1 MRNLVQLLP
10 PLVLPILSFFILT
23 PSLIHAKSVI
33 EPCSSSDSCTSLL
46 SYILPWDSKISEI
59 ASRFQ
64 VNISD
69 ILAAN
74 SINPEIPSL
83 GNQILRANSHVK
95 VPISC
100 PCVDGI
106 RRSMS
111 TTYRVQEADTA
122 ESVSHG
128 YGGIVSA
135 EQITIV
141 NGINASNPLLNRQ
154 SLVIPLPCTC
164 FNNSNNG
171 VTTVYM
177 SYVVQ
182 SGENLSSIG
191 LEFGTTVMDLKAI
204 NGLGQPVIDQ
214 GDILAIPISACS
226 SKNLNWYNES
236 LIVPNGSYALTA
248 NNCIKCNCGAS
259 DFNLQCFPSGIA
271 VPCSHLQCKGSNLFV
286 GDAYVNQTAAG
297 CNVSTCMY
305 RGHCGGKI
313 FRSLSSSS
321 YVQCPGKQNYSA
333 ASPLGSPSSPNPL
346 IPFIT
351 VTPSPSPFPGS
362 TRTVGIASFGPTS
375 TQYSNISNNG
385 GLLGKDSCCNL
396 LLLALA
402 LYYFL

>member
-23 PSLIHAKSVI
+23 PPLIHAKSTHA
-33 EPCSSSDSCTSLL
+33 PLYSLI
-46 SYILPWDSKISEI
+46 YLPWDSKISEI

-141 NGINASNPLLNRQ
+141 NGIN
-154 SLVIPLPCTC
+154 
-164 FNNSNNG
+164 G
-171 VTTVYM
+171 
-177 SYVVQ
+177 
-182 SGENLSSIG
+182 
-191 LEFGTTVMDLKAI
+191 I
-204 NGLGQPVIDQ
+204 NGISHSNFSYLPKNRKVPPEIFDDVEGVD
-214 GDILAIPISACS
+214 LAERGAPCHALFGFGLVVEPEGP
-226 SKNLNWYNES
+226 NLRFE
-236 LIVPNGSYALTA
+236 
-248 NNCIKCNCGAS
+248 
-259 DFNLQCFPSGIA
+259 
-271 VPCSHLQCKGSNLFV
+271 
-286 GDAYVNQTAAG
+286 AYQ
-297 CNVSTCMY
+297 
-305 RGHCGGKI
+305 
-313 FRSLSSSS
+313 
-321 YVQCPGKQNYSA
+321 
-333 ASPLGSPSSPNPL
+333 
-346 IPFIT
+346 
-351 VTPSPSPFPGS
+351 
-362 TRTVGIASFGPTS
+362 
-375 TQYSNISNNG
+375 
-385 GLLGKDSCCNL
+385 
-396 LLLALA
+396 
-402 LYYFL
+402 

>member
-23 PSLIHAKSVI
+23 PPLIHAKSVI
-33 EPCSSSDSCTSLL
+33 EPCSSADSCTSLL

-83 GNQILRANSHVK
+83 GNQILRANSLVK

-191 LEFGTTVMDLKAI
+191 LEFGTSVMDLEAI

-214 GDILAIPISACS
+214 GDILAIPIS
-226 SKNLNWYNES
+226 
-236 LIVPNGSYALTA
+236 G
-248 NNCIKCNCGAS
+248 
-259 DFNLQCFPSGIA
+259 
-271 VPCSHLQCKGSNLFV
+271 
-286 GDAYVNQTAAG
+286 
-297 CNVSTCMY
+297 
-305 RGHCGGKI
+305 
-313 FRSLSSSS
+313 
-321 YVQCPGKQNYSA
+321 
-333 ASPLGSPSSPNPL
+333 
-346 IPFIT
+346 
-351 VTPSPSPFPGS
+351 
-362 TRTVGIASFGPTS
+362 
-375 TQYSNISNNG
+375 
-385 GLLGKDSCCNL
+385 
-396 LLLALA
+396 
-402 LYYFL
+402 

>member
-1 MRNLVQLLP
+1 MRNLVQLL

-23 PSLIHAKSVI
+23 PLIHAKSVI

-64 VNISD
+64 VNISN

-74 SINPEIPSL
+74 SFNPEIPSL

-164 FNNSNNG
+164 FNNSNHG

-191 LEFGTTVMDLKAI
+191 LEFGTTVMDLEAI

-226 SKNLNWYNES
+226 SKNLIWYNES
-236 LIVPNGSYALTA
+236 LIVPSGSYALTA
-248 NNCIKCNCGAS
+248 NNCIKCNCGTS
-259 DFNLQCFPSGIA
+259 DLNLQCFPSGIA
-271 VPCSHLQCKGSNLFV
+271 VPCSHLQCKGSNLFI

-305 RGHCGGKI
+305 RGHSGGKI

-346 IPFIT
+346 IPFKT

-362 TRTVGIASFGPTS
+362 TRTMGTASFGPTS
-375 TQYSNISNNG
+375 KQYSNMSNNG
-385 GLLGKDSCCNL
+385 GVLGKASCCNL
-396 LLLALA
+396 LLLALV